1 MITVLTWQC
10 QNGHPDKPLED
21 AAGTAVGPRGRHAAV
36 VADGVSRTRQPDGK
50 YPYPSV
56 ASMAAEI
63 VAETLCEAFRTISL
77 VDDRIDR
84 ALNRVN
90 VAVQQLSKQWGLW
103 DTCDYWEND
112 LPGAVFSA
120 VIVSSVSQNF
130 LWMFL
135 TDCGVAQLES
145 DGQVVWITPDLLA
158 PVRVRFP
165 TEEQAGGKKERQRSI
180 RRDFRNQPDHN
191 LDLSFG
197 VLTGEPAAP
206 AYVQMGQRQ
215 YSRGQ
220 TIVLFSDGCRPF
232 FADRFFRK
240 ILCGGTTAELDQWID
255 RTSLDQDKDDK
266 TLVIIRTV

>member
-1 MITVLTWQC
+1 MITVHTWQR
-10 QNGHPDKPLED
+10 QNGHLGKPLED
-21 AAGTAVGPRGRHAAV
+21 AARTAVGPRGRHAAV

-63 VAETLCEAFRTISL
+63 AAETLCEAFRTISL

-84 ALNRVN
+84 ALDRANM
-90 VAVQQLSKQWGLW
+90 AVQQLSKRWGLW
-103 DTCDYWEND
+103 DACDYWEND
-112 LPGAVFSA
+112 YAGAVFSA
-120 VIVSSVSQNF
+120 VILNDVSQKF
-130 LWMFL
+130 WWFFL

-145 DGQVVWITPDLLA
+145 DGQVVWITSDLLA
-158 PVRVRFP
+158 PVRARFP

-180 RRDFRNQPDHN
+180 RRDWRNKLNHG
-191 LDLSFG
+191 LAHSFG
-197 VLTGEPAAP
+197 VLTGEEAALK
-206 AYVQMGQRQ
+206 YIQTGQRQ

-255 RTSLDQDKDDK
+255 RTPLDQDKDDK
-266 TLVIIRTV
+266 TLVIIRTA